1 MNPYTNSK
9 HVLIVP
15 DGAADSNRDRGGSP
29 LNVACTPNM
38 DFIAREGVCGLVQ
51 TLYPDLPR
59 ESMVAQLG
67 MLGWDPRVYYPCG
80 RASAELLA
88 SHGIALNNSD
98 LAFRANFVLMNQNL
112 LESYNANYISSL
124 DAKCLVSRL
133 STRLGKDFPEFELYH
148 SSDFRSTLV
157 VRNAC
162 VDPQDLVCFEPHE
175 NEGREFLPGQ
185 LIFGV
190 TKDAVRLA
198 ARINLYLA
206 EAAKVLGNAQAN
218 ALFPWSVSRSLQLVP
233 FHEVTATT
241 GRAGIVGFMDFL
253 KGIARAGSMEFFQ
266 VGNGRPETDYRAKG
280 EQVVDLLEQGF
291 TFILC
296 HINGPDEASHMRDLN
311 GKIDCLERIDE
322 WIVGPVLRYFQQ
334 HMDELGAVAVAPD
347 HYSNIYSYDGKR
359 SDIHSSHRVPFA
371 IWNNRDRDECMRYD
385 ETEALRGRYAD
396 GVGHLEFLP
405 LLLNRVA
412 DRSFLKSEGSS
423 QINAPGMVGH
433 LQALES
439 PDE

>member
-1 MNPYTNSK
+1 MNAYKISK

-15 DGAADSNRDRGGSP
+15 DGAADSNRERGGSP
-29 LNVACTPNM
+29 LNVAYTPNM

-88 SHGIALNNSD
+88 SHGIALNRND
-98 LAFRANFVLMNQNL
+98 LAFRSNFVRMKENVLK
-112 LESYNANYISSL
+112 SYNANYISSA
-124 DAKCLVSRL
+124 DASCLVSLLDARL
-133 STRLGKDFPEFELYH
+133 KQEFPEFELYH

-157 VRNAC
+157 VRDAC

-190 TKDAVRLA
+190 TKDAARLA
-198 ARINLYLA
+198 ARINQYLA
-206 EAAKVLGNAQAN
+206 ESAKVLDNSQAN
-218 ALFPWSVSRSLQLVP
+218 ALFPWSVSRSLQLAP
-233 FHEVTATT
+233 FHEITATT
-241 GRAGIVGFMDFL
+241 GAAGIVGFMDFL
-253 KGIARAGSMEFFQ
+253 KGIARAGGMEFFQ

-280 EQVVDLLEQGF
+280 EKVVELLEKGF
-291 TFILC
+291 TFVLC
-296 HINGPDEASHMRDLN
+296 HINGPDEASHMRDLD
-311 GKIDCLERIDE
+311 GKIGCLERIDE
-322 WIVGPVLRYFQQ
+322 WIVGPVLRYFQR
-334 HMDELGAVAVAPD
+334 HTDELGAVAVAPD
-347 HYSNIYSYDGKR
+347 HYSNIYSYGGKR

-371 IWNNRDRDECMRYD
+371 IWNNRDRDECIRYD

-396 GVGHLEFLP
+396 GISHLELLP
-405 LLLNRVA
+405 LVLNRVA
-412 DRSFLKSEGSS
+412 DRQSR
-423 QINAPGMVGH
+423 
-433 LQALES
+433 
-439 PDE
+439 